1 VTEIPPR
8 ARMQEFLKHAQKFLD
23 VLKQDD
29 SDEDDEEDEE
39 EDA

>member
-1 VTEIPPR
+1 
-8 ARMQEFLKHAQKFLD
+8 MQEFLKHAQKFLD